1 MPFTPEVLRTRE
13 RAPTP
18 FPSVVLTFGLVIKSI
33 KELGG
38 VSHGI
43 RAMVELDPPIG
54 EFQWRQRGLVS

>member
-1 MPFTPEVLRTRE
+1 MPFTPEVLQARE
-13 RAPTP
+13 RTPTP
-18 FPSVVLTFGLVIKSI
+18 FPYVVVTFGLAIKFI

-43 RAMVELDPPIG
+43 RAMLEFDPPIR